1 MTSRP
6 ALSLI
11 VARAQNGVIGK
22 DGDMPWRLSEDLKR
36 FKSLTAGKPIIMGRA
51 TWESLPR
58 KPLPKRPNVVISR
71 NTQFSAPGAWLASD
85 LSVALAYGEAMAVQK
100 DCEEFFVIGG
110 ARLYADALPFAK
122 HLYLTEVLAEIDG
135 DTFFPEINE
144 TEWQEVEAEDLPADA
159 KNTFPTRYRHL
170 VRT

>member
-1 MTSRP
+1 MSRP

-11 VARAQNGVIGK
+11 VARARNGVIGK

-36 FKSLTAGKPIIMGRA
+36 FKSLTAGKPVIMGRA

-58 KPLPKRPNVVISR
+58 KPLPKRPNIVISR
-71 NTQFSAPGAWLASD
+71 NTQFSAPGAWLASE
-85 LSVALAYGEAMAVQK
+85 LAVAIAYGEAMAAEK
-100 DCEEFFVIGG
+100 KCEEFFIIGG
-110 ARLYADALPFAK
+110 ASLYADALPFAR

-144 TEWQEVEAEDLPADA
+144 CDWEEIESKHLPSDE

-170 VRT
+170 IRK